1 MTEHR
6 LHRPSLSS
14 CKSHQKEVETMGA
27 AATRREHRQFA
38 FARQKSLIPSKTES
52 MDDSR
57 RQLIETIKDNVMA
70 WTKWTP
76 SVDKSLTSTHRGGIT
91 NA

>member
-27 AATRREHRQFA
+27 VAVRIKDR
-38 FARQKSLIPSKTES
+38 ARQKSLISSKAES
-52 MDDSR
+52 MGESR

-76 SVDKSLTSTHRGGIT
+76 SVDKSLTNTHRGGIT